1 MTEIIPTI
9 LVKEF
14 KEAIERIKIL
24 EALVEWVQIDVVDG
38 KFAPNVTWGNADEL
52 AGFTTPLHFEID
64 LMVADPESAVR
75 EWLHALPKV
84 GRIYFHQEASGNR
97 PHNIIN
103 HIKKARGHV
112 DAGMSINPSTPI
124 EVLYPFV
131 PSLDAVL
138 LLGVDPGF
146 NASPFH
152 EETIERVRR
161 LHDKFPEIPITVDGG
176 VRPGIAKRLA
186 TAGATRLASGSFIF
200 NSDKS
205 PAEQLTALQKDVESV

>member
-52 AGFTTPLHFEID
+52 AGLTTPLHFEID

-75 EWLHALPKV
+75 EWLHASPKV
-84 GRIYFHQEASGNR
+84 GRIYFHQEAAGNR

-103 HIKKARGHV
+103 HIKRARGHV
-112 DAGMSINPSTPI
+112 DAGMSINPNTPI

-161 LHDKFPEIPITVDGG
+161 LHDKFPHIPITVDGG
-176 VRPGIAKRLA
+176 IRPGIAKRLA
-186 TAGATRLASGSFIF
+186 AAGAIRLASGSFIF
-200 NSDKS
+200 NSDTS
-205 PAEQLTALQKDVESV
+205 PAEQLAALQKDTENF